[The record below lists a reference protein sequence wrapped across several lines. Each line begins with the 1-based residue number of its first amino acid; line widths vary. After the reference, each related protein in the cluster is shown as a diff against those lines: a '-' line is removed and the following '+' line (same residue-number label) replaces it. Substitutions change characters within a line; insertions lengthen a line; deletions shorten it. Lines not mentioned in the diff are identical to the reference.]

1 MTNTLALVLFATSVA
16 YMLQF
21 MLAHGRDHAL
31 MYFVAQPDVLLASC
45 TALVTLCYMTAF
57 FGVAWVYEDLSAG
70 PSPIRLVPATTHATD
85 VGFDTDVSASSPQHQ
100 RQASPFGQALSHT
113 PSSRQ
118 HTLRFRPLSTPPH
131 RLQVVVVGAGTAGTA
146 LALRLAKDGRKVT
159 VVERSWTIPHRIVG
173 ELMQPGGIRALE
185 DMGLDEAAKTSAI
198 DPIQVDGYVC
208 FTPGADRSRDLVLPY
223 PTHDPA
229 SIAEFAGLQG
239 LPVGE
244 PSRGPV
250 SSGFDPRPGT
260 PAQHPRGRSF
270 HNHRFVQALRDMA
283 KQHPNITMHEG
294 RVTAL
299 LSPQDVPASH
309 PAAKLGG
316 GNAETAVG
324 VKWVDAEKN
333 SHTVTAPLT
342 VVADGAHSALRKRV
356 LTEPKVTA
364 SSFFVGLALH
374 HEEGSCPLPYPRHGH
389 VVLANPNP
397 VLLYQISSTETRI
410 LVDVPAPL
418 PDPVDG
424 SLSKYL
430 LTTVKPQLPEGVR
443 DLFEEAVKTQN
454 AEVCRNKHMSATPF
468 TRNHAVALGDSFNM
482 RHPLTG
488 GGMTVALKDVAS
500 LWQHLQGVDLT
511 DSRCVGVALAA
522 HAASRGHHAA
532 TINVLAN
539 ALHGVFTNPAA
550 AGGKADPDSTRA
562 RLRDA
567 CMQYMSLGGAQA
579 AGPVGLLAGL
589 TPKPWVLVAH
599 FFAVAAYAMRLALL
613 PCPTPSSLRRAY
625 DLLHVA
631 CIIIMPLL
639 ASERSTILSWLPVQ
653 FAVQAVFPWMGVT
666 A

>member
-1 MTNTLALVLFATSVA
+1 MLSLSLPVVASAALPAALAAAGILHDVYTGVAMFAGVLSLYVMASLWFRYSVRDAKGNLAPRWDLFNVTNTLALVLFATSVA

-85 VGFDTDVSASSPQHQ
+85 VGFDTD
-100 RQASPFGQALSHT
+100 
-113 PSSRQ
+113 
-118 HTLRFRPLSTPPH
+118 
-131 RLQVVVVGAGTAGTA
+131 VVVVGAGTAGTA

-374 HEEGSCPLPYPRHGH
+374 HEEGSCPLPYPRT
-389 VVLANPNP
+389 
-397 VLLYQISSTETRI
+397 S
-410 LVDVPAPL
+410 PAS
-418 PDPVDG
+418 G
-424 SLSKYL
+424 N
-430 LTTVKPQLPEGVR
+430 T
-443 DLFEEAVKTQN
+443 
-454 AEVCRNKHMSATPF
+454 CRE
-468 TRNHAVALGDSFNM
+468 
-482 RHPLTG
+482 
-488 GGMTVALKDVAS
+488 
-500 LWQHLQGVDLT
+500 W
-511 DSRCVGVALAA
+511 
-522 HAASRGHHAA
+522 
-532 TINVLAN
+532 I
-539 ALHGVFTNPAA
+539 
-550 AGGKADPDSTRA
+550 
-562 RLRDA
+562 
-567 CMQYMSLGGAQA
+567 
-579 AGPVGLLAGL
+579 
-589 TPKPWVLVAH
+589 
-599 FFAVAAYAMRLALL
+599 
-613 PCPTPSSLRRAY
+613 
-625 DLLHVA
+625 
-631 CIIIMPLL
+631 
-639 ASERSTILSWLPVQ
+639 
-653 FAVQAVFPWMGVT
+653 
-666 A
+666 